1 MLQTTTKEQ
10 YLVTQKIVYEGVSKE
25 DGILKM
31 DISKKMPSDVKQS
44 CGLIKKA
51 KPETKGDQTV

>member
-1 MLQTTTKEQ
+1 MNE